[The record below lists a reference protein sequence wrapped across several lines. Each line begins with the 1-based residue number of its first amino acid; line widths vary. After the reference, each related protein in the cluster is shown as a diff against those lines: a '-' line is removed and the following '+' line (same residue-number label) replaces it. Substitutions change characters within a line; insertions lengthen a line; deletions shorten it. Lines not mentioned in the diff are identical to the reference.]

1 MAAWVE
7 SQRELLAGWPEA
19 ARGLW
24 ETLQAGAGAAA
35 APPSGGT
42 DPAGGGGAGGAPG
55 AVPGFMPGM
64 APMPALGLGREDQE
78 AWQRLAALMAEVAAA
93 ESRLAGAWLEVHRR
107 ALGALGDELATR
119 AAAGTPVTTLR
130 GLYDLWV
137 ECAERVHAEAARSSP
152 YVELQAELANSL
164 SALRI
169 GQRELIERWAR
180 QYDLPTRAELDSVH
194 RQLKA
199 LATDL
204 RGLRA
209 VSPRTPRRA
218 PTPPGPKARGQ
229 ARAKG
234 LPRAR
239 PTPRPPSRPPA
250 RAKPK
255 PRARPASATRT
266 RRPSRRP

>member
-7 SQRELLAGWPEA
+7 SQRELLAGWPET

-24 ETLQAGAGAAA
+24 ETLQAGAGGG
-35 APPSGGT
+35 SGS
-42 DPAGGGGAGGAPG
+42 PG
-55 AVPGFMPGM
+55 AVPGFIPGM
-64 APMPALGLGREDQE
+64 APLPGLGLGREDQE
-78 AWQRLAALMAEVAAA
+78 AWQRLALLMTQVAAA
-93 ESRLAGAWLEVHRR
+93 ESRLAGAWFEVHRR
-107 ALGALGDELATR
+107 ALAALGDEVAAR

-137 ECAERVHAEAARSSP
+137 ECAERIHAESARSSP

-164 SALRI
+164 SGLRI

-199 LATDL
+199 LSADL
-204 RGLRA
+204 RRVLR
-209 VSPRTPRRA
+209 
-218 PTPPGPKARGQ
+218 PKAR
-229 ARAKG
+229 AKP

-239 PTPRPPSRPPA
+239 VR
-250 RAKPK
+250 
-255 PRARPASATRT
+255 SATRA
-266 RRPSRRP
+266 RRPRRRP